1 MGGGAMFRT
10 AWLKKKMPFQP
21 APLQNQLRGSRKLT
35 DVFAQETERFVGKK
49 PIARRL
55 VVPVGP
61 GLKHFACDAVLG
73 IDRKQIRGETGEKI
87 FRFPIRQGRADPQTG
102 NRNPLA
108 KRLTCGGES
117 FLQPRFQFC
126 LQIRLKQSSQHI
138 ALPLPDGWRLIALH
152 QPKYMKTLLTFI
164 AIAFLATIPVDA
176 KTFKLPNEDFAI
188 ASIDMPDSWK
198 PKEVENGIW
207 GQSADTAVYMSVV
220 AVGSEKGMTAEIEDT
235 FEMLKTHN
243 VNIDESTK
251 KENKFKIGS
260 LEANELL
267 FQGKD
272 EDGPC
277 AISICFVPIKDKL
290 IIFTYWVTTAKE
302 KEHLAEV
309 GKIVN
314 SLKPTS

>member
-1 MGGGAMFRT
+1 MLRATR
-10 AWLKKKMPFQP
+10 LKADVAPKPAAFQDQP
-21 APLQNQLRGSRKLT
+21 RRGCELAEI
-35 DVFAQETERFVGKK
+35 FAQKPRRFVREK
-49 PIARRL
+49 PIAWPRLRFICRRQQLARDIALL
-55 VVPVGP
+55 V
-61 GLKHFACDAVLG
+61 
-73 IDRKQIRGETGEKI
+73 DRKQIFFEAAEKI
-87 FRFPIRQGRADPQTG
+87 LGLPFLERRANPQP
-102 NRNPLA
+102 RNWHSLP
-108 KRLTCGGES
+108 KRPAGGGELV
-117 FLQPRFQFC
+117 LQPCFQFC
-126 LQIRLKQSSQHI
+126 LQIRIKQTSQHI
-138 ALPLPDGWRLIALH
+138 ALPLLDACVYSGFTY
-152 QPKYMKTLLTFI
+152 KNMKPLLTLI

-220 AVGSEKGMTAEIEDT
+220 AVGSDKGMNAEIDDT

-243 VNIDESTK
+243 VTIDDSTK
-251 KENKFKIGS
+251 KENKFKVGS
-260 LEANELL
+260 LDATELL

-277 AISICFVPIKDKL
+277 AISICFVPIKDKM

-302 KEHLAEV
+302 KEHLQEV